1 MDSSNTPL
9 FDAALPEAP
18 TDLAAALARPALP
31 GHFDELRGLPG
42 STRPAGTENASENIA
57 TPPGMTPAWGQFFD
71 ILGHEGLLD
80 LNRRTSQLERQIRD
94 NGVTYNVYADA
105 GGLQRLLIVGAG
117 RRQGRHREGRA
128 AVHSALI
135 VDVQEVGG
143 VAIMIVD
150 LPDPFQRSGSRAYSP
165 IAATARGV
173 RRKAGTSVGS
183 VEAATTPTTR

>member
-94 NGVTYNVYADA
+94 NGVTYNVYADSHGPQRPWSLDLFPLVIDAA
-105 GGLQRLLIVGAG
+105 GWQQIEAGVLQRVALAGAG
-117 RRQGRHREGRA
+117 
-128 AVHSALI
+128 
-135 VDVQEVGG
+135 
-143 VAIMIVD
+143 
-150 LPDPFQRSGSRAYSP
+150 SP
-165 IAATARGV
+165 TAH
-173 RRKAGTSVGS
+173 
-183 VEAATTPTTR
+183 